1 MSDNCFQP
9 CPPPCPP
16 KCNCTSDDVPY
27 VGPAIMCT
35 GILTNQS
42 LTEVINQLSISI
54 KSRLFQIQSDS
65 LVVTPLPSTCDK
77 YSNIEV
83 VPSEDDG
90 NIFTLG
96 SDGYPYVP
104 STGLSYPITC
114 SDIA

>member
-65 LVVTPLPSTCDK
+65 LVVTPLPSTATSIQILKLFLLKTMVIYLLLGQMDTHT
-77 YSNIEV
+77 YQV
-83 VPSEDDG
+83 RGLV
-90 NIFTLG
+90 TL
-96 SDGYPYVP
+96 
-104 STGLSYPITC
+104 
-114 SDIA
+114 